1 MSVVRFNM
9 ASKVLVLNNFI
20 GSVNS
25 VRWVHY
31 ENIQRGSLAPVRYV
45 HRQRARYV
53 LSIWLGKFFL
63 LAFAFY

>member
-45 HRQRARYV
+45 AQAARSVCVIYLV
-53 LSIWLGKFFL
+53 G
-63 LAFAFY
+63 

>member
-31 ENIQRGSLAPVRYV
+31 ENIQRGSLAPVRYIA
-45 HRQRARYV
+45 RAAHQVYV
-53 LSIWLGKFFL
+53 TFL
-63 LAFAFY
+63 VG